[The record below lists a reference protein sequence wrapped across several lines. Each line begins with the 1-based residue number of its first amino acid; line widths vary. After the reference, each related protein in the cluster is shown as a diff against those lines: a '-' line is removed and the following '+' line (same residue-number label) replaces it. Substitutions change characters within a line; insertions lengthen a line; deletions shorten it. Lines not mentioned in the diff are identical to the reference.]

1 MKKIIGVLASIA
13 VLITITIFIK
23 NNYKISKTGN
33 NISNKSIDEIEDYIL
48 NIESYSANANIE
60 ISSNKTKNIYV
71 VEQKYKKENNLYT
84 QKIIEPDNLKGI
96 QFTYNGTD
104 LSINNNRLTLSKIYK
119 DYKFIGSNELSLI
132 KFIEDYKQNTNK
144 KIYEEN
150 SKIIMEVEASNNNK
164 YLQNKKLYI
173 NKEQNT
179 IEKMEIKDITQKTTI
194 YILYNKIELNTLQKE
209 EIVAFSFDFS
219 NDNI

>member
-13 VLITITIFIK
+13 VLIIITIFIK

-84 QKIIEPDNLKGI
+84 QKIIEPDN
-96 QFTYNGTD
+96 
-104 LSINNNRLTLSKIYK
+104 
-119 DYKFIGSNELSLI
+119 
-132 KFIEDYKQNTNK
+132 
-144 KIYEEN
+144 
-150 SKIIMEVEASNNNK
+150 
-164 YLQNKKLYI
+164 
-173 NKEQNT
+173 
-179 IEKMEIKDITQKTTI
+179 
-194 YILYNKIELNTLQKE
+194 
-209 EIVAFSFDFS
+209 
-219 NDNI
+219 